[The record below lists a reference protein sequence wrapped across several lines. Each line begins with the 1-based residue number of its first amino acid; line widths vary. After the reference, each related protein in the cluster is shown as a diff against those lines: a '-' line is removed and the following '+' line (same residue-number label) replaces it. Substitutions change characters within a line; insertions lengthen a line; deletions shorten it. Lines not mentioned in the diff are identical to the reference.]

1 MMAGLRLTV
10 VSVLLWAATQTPVLA
25 TLTDTVQGQPLTEY
39 SALTGFDGIT
49 FRFAMQQEHPFVF
62 YDSAKTGEDRFSGIT
77 VEIIKKLASADVL
90 NFQQAHHGDIAANL
104 PCSNPTA
111 HVSIAAA
118 DGFHACVCRRMQQT
132 QSPPMLPWKLLA
144 WVSAVIGQEPGSEH
158 WADVAAGAIHVTADR
173 ATKVHFT
180 IPFFET

>member
-1 MMAGLRLTV
+1 MVQAEMMAGLRLTV

-90 NFQQAHHGDIAANL
+90 NFQYVLDIVRHALMCLVFCRQAHHGDIAANL

-144 WVSAVIGQEPGSEH
+144 WVSAVIGL
-158 WADVAAGAIHVTADR
+158 
-173 ATKVHFT
+173 
-180 IPFFET
+180 